1 MQRKKIFIRTL
12 IKTITLVSV
21 VFLTITTVDYYF
33 SGNYEKY
40 PVAVFDV
47 GKKRS
52 LFVLKEIIPT
62 APVQSYYYRVRIAS
76 QIVVPSI
83 HINYGSLWSKRPDL
97 IDGHP
102 NFTLVTAHNNDLI
115 ALVEKSEPRIVLALH
130 DFNSGESWPKSN
142 NSQKAKLLLKKL
154 AEFNPGAEYVLA
166 E

>member
-1 MQRKKIFIRTL
+1 MQRKKFFLRTL

-33 SGNYEKY
+33 SGNYEMY
-40 PVAVFDV
+40 PVAVFDL
-47 GKKRS
+47 GQKRS
-52 LFVLKEIIPT
+52 VFVLTEIIPT

-76 QIVVPSI
+76 QIIVQNS
-83 HINYGSLWSKRPDL
+83 HINYGSIWIKRPDL
-97 IDGHP
+97 IHGRP
-102 NFTLVTAHNNDLI
+102 TFTLVTANKNDLV

-130 DFNSGESWPKSN
+130 DFTSGESWPRSG

-154 AEFNPGAEYVLA
+154 AEFNPGSEYVLA